1 MRGVVMITISWYFL
15 IFIVIITGLWIF
27 VFIIDSSSGK
37 ENKYRNNRRKNEES
51 VRQRGIHHKF
61 R

>member
-1 MRGVVMITISWYFL
+1 MITISWYFL